1 MALDKQLEKAADRL
15 KISSLRID
23 EIRSKPASQDQMQE
37 WLEAGASD
45 GFTLQFP
52 YLPQG
57 LDDVIERVIPELQRR
72 GLFRREYEGPTLREN
87 LGVPRPANRF
97 FAAPRG

>member
-37 WLEAGASD
+37 WLAALTDYALAS
-45 GFTLQFP
+45 T
-52 YLPQG
+52 
-57 LDDVIERVIPELQRR
+57 ELHD
-72 GLFRREYEGPTLREN
+72 LNLETLREDMDD
-87 LGVPRPANRF
+87 LIRRQRRAS
-97 FAAPRG
+97 ATET